1 MVTFRWQQFQRML
14 VIRTDHWG
22 VDRKDNQISYQTSQ
36 KYEFKLLSVV
46 SGFSLATQHITGM
59 GKFNLWSVTSLWSQ
73 LIQNIQE
80 TTEDGAILVC
90 KLFSV
95 FWGLDCW
102 HSTQWDHPSFNSP
115 ETHLKSALPMRRY
128 SVFSKLLTK
137 PNDKREVSQSGH
149 CFFDTAQYRFKG
161 NWSINPPHITNIGCF
176 CIVFIKQ
183 PKGKKNG

>member
-1 MVTFRWQQFQRML
+1 
-14 VIRTDHWG
+14 
-22 VDRKDNQISYQTSQ
+22 
-36 KYEFKLLSVV
+36 
-46 SGFSLATQHITGM
+46 M

-80 TTEDGAILVC
+80 TTEDGAILAC

-102 HSTQWDHPSFNSP
+102 HSTQWDHHSFNSS

-183 PKGKKNG
+183 PKGKKEMVNRMMTDFVEIRNILVKYISNAKILPKLCSSNRGTTEILLS